1 MLRPLKLSDVAARV
15 AYAARRRCEPGC
27 PERLRALRPA
37 LGLGCLVVM
46 CVTSPLAAQSDG
58 VATEPSSERAVFLP
72 SYDYHLNF
80 QQLAIDDLRFTWQA
94 DFGGEVGLVDYG
106 AGQVTVSANF
116 ETILGG
122 QLREFLPN
130 QDSYT
135 LEVSA
140 SMGLGPYE
148 LVGVFHH
155 VSRHLSDRFK
165 AFPIDWNMAGL
176 QLFRSTDVGRLH
188 LDGSGRAYFTTQ
200 RASVDYRGEFG
211 GALAGRYER
220 SAHVAAIASGSVI
233 VRTVDPSVFQ
243 RDTRVGGRGEVGI
256 RLTGGAAALEF
267 FVAREARIDAD
278 PLDLTTRS
286 WTSIGFRLLSK

>member
-1 MLRPLKLSDVAARV
+1 M
-15 AYAARRRCEPGC
+15 
-27 PERLRALRPA
+27 RPA

-80 QQLAIDDLRFTWQA
+80 QQLVIDDLRFTWQA

-135 LEVSA
+135 VEVSA

-200 RASVDYRGEFG
+200 RTSVDYRGEFG

-243 RDTRVGGRGEVGI
+243 RDTRVGGRGEVDI